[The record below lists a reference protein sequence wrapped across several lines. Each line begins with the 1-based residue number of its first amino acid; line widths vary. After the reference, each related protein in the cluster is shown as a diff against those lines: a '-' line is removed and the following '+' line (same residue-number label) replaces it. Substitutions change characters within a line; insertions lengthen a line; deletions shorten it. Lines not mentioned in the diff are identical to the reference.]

1 MAGEF
6 VPQFVP
12 WNSIAE
18 SLVAYG
24 EQRLSYPEGLAS
36 PCLTCRTAPCCTHLR
51 VQGFGTTSLMELD
64 LTRYLLN
71 FERIELG
78 LAPDGQWSVYY
89 TYPCRHLNRHDY
101 TCSVHNTPEQ
111 PQVCVSYNPYN
122 CWYKQVFSTSVSPLS
137 LRVDRQRLDWLLANI
152 VFDDNRMIVD
162 MPSWEA
168 LTEAFSALP
177 VLPPPLPSEP
187 YGEEAVTREWRQLI
201 TLESIAG
208 PEMGEAAPAGVAS
221 PESGAVA
228 EPAAVEARSFASLTN
243 PCGDCQAYCCT
254 HLIFPQ
260 PTPQNTAN
268 LDFFR
273 YCLGFPG
280 VEVGLGDAGWSL
292 VVQSRCRHLE
302 GTRCGVYG
310 QPDRPLVCQY
320 YDAWTCTY
328 RPSLGSPRPAG
339 FVRVGFDEFD
349 RLAEAFD
356 FDADGKIIR
365 QPGVDDIRARI
376 EAAWRKSDQ
385 TA

>member
-1 MAGEF
+1 MPA
-6 VPQFVP
+6 QFVP

-18 SLVAYG
+18 SVVDYG
-24 EQRLSYPEGLAS
+24 EQRLSYPAGLAS

-51 VQGFGTTSLMELD
+51 VQTFRTTSLMELD

-78 LAPDGQWSVYY
+78 LAPDGEWSVYY
-89 TYPCRHLNRHDY
+89 TYPCRHLNRQDY
-101 TCSVHNTPEQ
+101 TCGVHNTPRQ

-122 CWYKQVFSTSVSPLS
+122 CWYQQVFSTSISPLS
-137 LRVDRQRLDWLLANI
+137 LRIDRQRLEVLLGATM
-152 VFDDNRMIVD
+152 FDNNRMIFD

-168 LTEAFSALP
+168 LAVTFNQLPALD
-177 VLPPPLPSEP
+177 PPAASEP
-187 YGEEAVTREWRQLI
+187 EGEESVRREWRQLI
-201 TLESIAG
+201 ALESIGG
-208 PEMGEAAPAGVAS
+208 PETGEAVLEP
-221 PESGAVA
+221 
-228 EPAAVEARSFASLTN
+228 PAAEARSFASLAD

-260 PTPQNTAN
+260 PTPQNAAN

-280 VEVGLGDAGWSL
+280 VEVALGDVGWSL
-292 VVQSRCRHLE
+292 VVQSRCRHLA
-302 GTRCGVYG
+302 GTRCGLYG

-339 FVRVGFDEFD
+339 FVRVGFEEFD
-349 RLAEAFD
+349 RLAECFD
-356 FDADGKIIR
+356 FDSDGKITR
-365 QPGVDDIRARI
+365 QPGVDDIRAHI
-376 EAAWRKSDQ
+376 EAGWRQ
-385 TA
+385 ATQPR